1 MLTAVATMELSSR
14 LKNMTRQT
22 DTTTDKSLSPERY
35 SRSSSS
41 SSWSKTLILGGATDG
56 GFAVDLSATDLGLD
70 LDLDLDLDL
79 TVEVEMRWRDMG
91 PSSMAT
97 AEAMPLS
104 WLVPWPEVRLASP
117 GFQ

>member
-1 MLTAVATMELSSR
+1 MLTAVATMELSRR

-35 SRSSSS
+35 SWSSSS
-41 SSWSKTLILGGATDG
+41 CSNTLTLGGATG
-56 GFAVDLSATDLGLD
+56 GALVVDLGAT
-70 LDLDLDLDL
+70 DLDLDL

-97 AEAMPLS
+97 AEPRPL
-104 WLVPWPEVRLASP
+104 PWPEVSSGSP
-117 GFQ
+117 WFQ

>member
-1 MLTAVATMELSSR
+1 MLTAVATMELSRR
-14 LKNMTRQT
+14 LKNMTRQI

-41 SSWSKTLILGGATDG
+41 SCSNTLTLGGATEG
-56 GFAVDLSATDLGLD
+56 ALVVDLGAT
-70 LDLDLDLDL
+70 DLDLDL

-97 AEAMPLS
+97 AEPGPL
-104 WLVPWPEVRLASP
+104 PWPEVSSGSP

>member
-1 MLTAVATMELSSR
+1 
-14 LKNMTRQT
+14 MTRQT

-41 SSWSKTLILGGATDG
+41 SWSKKLIFGGATDG
-56 GFAVDLSATDLGLD
+56 GFGVDLRATDLG

-104 WLVPWPEVRLASP
+104 WLVPWPEVRSVSP

>member
-41 SSWSKTLILGGATDG
+41 SCSNTLTLGGATDG
-56 GFAVDLSATDLGLD
+56 ALVGDLCAT
-70 LDLDLDLDL
+70 DLDLDLDL

-97 AEAMPLS
+97 AEPRPL
-104 WLVPWPEVRLASP
+104 PWPELSSGSP

>member
-41 SSWSKTLILGGATDG
+41 SWSKKLILGGATDG
-56 GFAVDLSATDLGLD
+56 GFGVDLCATT
-70 LDLDLDLDL
+70 DLDLDLDL

-104 WLVPWPEVRLASP
+104 WLVPWPEVRSASP
-117 GFQ
+117 GYQ